1 MPAAK
6 KEKPT
11 LSFEKSLERLEEI
24 ANILENDNP
33 SLSDALTL
41 YEEGANLLKQCSN
54 LLDTASA
61 KITVL
66 SKDKET

>member
-6 KEKPT
+6 KENT
-11 LSFEKSLERLEEI
+11 MSFEKSLERLEEI
-24 ANILENDNP
+24 ANILENQSP
-33 SLSDALTL
+33 TLSDALSL
-41 YEEGANLLKQCSN
+41 YEEGAKLLKECAS

-66 SKDKET
+66 SKE